1 MKKLFTQLTLVFAL
15 VFGLAGCGNQTTHSK
30 SAANDNQ
37 ITITY
42 NLKRQHHEF
51 ASKKVKVKNGATVLK
66 GLQKTGWKVKLN
78 KGMVTSIDNNTQN
91 EKQKVYWMYKI
102 NGQEAQNG
110 VAKQKVHRN
119 DKIDFDLQT
128 VNQ

>member
-42 NLKRQHHEF
+42 NLKRQHHE
-51 ASKKVKVKNGATVLK
+51 
-66 GLQKTGWKVKLN
+66 
-78 KGMVTSIDNNTQN
+78 
-91 EKQKVYWMYKI
+91 Y
-102 NGQEAQNG
+102 
-110 VAKQKVHRN
+110 
-119 DKIDFDLQT
+119 
-128 VNQ
+128 